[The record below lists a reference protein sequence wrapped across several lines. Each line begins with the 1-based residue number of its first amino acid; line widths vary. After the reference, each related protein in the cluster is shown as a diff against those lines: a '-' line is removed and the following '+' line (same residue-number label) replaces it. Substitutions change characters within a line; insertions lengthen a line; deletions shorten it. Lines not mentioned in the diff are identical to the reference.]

1 MAALRLNVTAATMLP
16 TPQFFAVVKA
26 VERFYYALL
35 FSTDAEYSGRPDPWR
50 SWVEQ
55 GFSAAIR
62 QPPPE
67 TKAVDT
73 LASSVRSDGKLI
85 ELTAVSVNDT
95 LLAEVADLL
104 AAVGTDPSANPG
116 DGPDDGPPLGIRV
129 SSGLRKRLI
138 EPVSAA
144 LNSSGVDQRT
154 SDRIMEMLFAAIRA
168 LQYQDII
175 SIAPSVTV
183 GGSPQVSGASS

>member
-1 MAALRLNVTAATMLP
+1 MASLRMKVTASTMLP
-16 TPQFFAVVKA
+16 TPEFFAVVKA

-67 TKAVDT
+67 TRKLDSLVT
-73 LASSVRSDGKLI
+73 SVRSDGKVI
-85 ELTAVSVNDT
+85 ELTATSVNDT

-104 AAVGTDPSANPG
+104 DAVSADQSANPG
-116 DGPDDGPPLGIRV
+116 DGPDDRPPFEMEV
-129 SSGLRKRLI
+129 SSGLRRGLV

-144 LNSSGVDQRT
+144 LTSSGVDKRT
-154 SDRIMEMLFAAIRA
+154 SERIMEMLLAAIRA
-168 LQYQDII
+168 LMYKDIV
-175 SIAPSVTV
+175 SIAPSVTTGV
-183 GGSPQVSGASS
+183 DPQVSGATS